1 MKRGIARPTNSAPSP
16 LPSCKKSAM
25 DFPIICWKGVST
37 RSEKQR
43 EDKKDNKGEPP
54 EFALPLF
61 KLLEAGREDGA
72 LVSVLCRPAGGL
84 LGALVVFVHE
94 SGRTPQNRESS
105 ASKTYIHCR
114 KASRISAIK
123 AVKWSS

>member
-1 MKRGIARPTNSAPSP
+1 MCCFFFQAEDGIRDLTVTGVQTCA
-16 LPSCKKSAM
+16 LPIS
-25 DFPIICWKGVST
+25 G
-37 RSEKQR
+37 EKQS

-84 LGALVVFVHE
+84 LDALVVFVHE